1 MNASDCLVFT
11 SRSEGS
17 PNAVKEAMA
26 CSLPIVSTAV
36 GDVAERLAGVEG
48 CFVSSPT
55 ADAFADA
62 VLATLRSGRSDAAR
76 RAVAGLS
83 VGAVAERLLSIY
95 HEADQRHGLRAPRRP
110 A

>member
-1 MNASDCLVFT
+1 VFT

-48 CFVSSPT
+48 CFVVPPT

-62 VLATLRSGRSDAAR
+62 VLITLQVGRSDAAR
-76 RAVAGLS
+76 RAVDALS
-83 VGAVAERLLSIY
+83 IGAVAKRLLSIY
-95 HEADQRHGLRAPRRP
+95 EEADERHGLRAPGR
-110 A
+110 AG